1 MRPYGSRLAHCSA
14 PGHGTLC
21 EVAEEKGSYDSP
33 RAVEK
38 RRWLAEVQADASSA
52 LSPEAGQGPRDKE
65 M

>member
-1 MRPYGSRLAHCSA
+1 MRPYGSRLAHCSV

-38 RRWLAEVQADASSA
+38 RHWLAEVQADASGDKA
-52 LSPEAGQGPRDKE
+52 LEAGHGPRDKE